1 MAAIPAIAVPAARQ
15 ANKAMLAGWFGV
27 SVPSVDGWLRRGCPY
42 VQKGD
47 KGRPWVFDLL
57 EVSRW
62 RFGQSPLPDEDRNPE
77 DMTPKERK
85 DWYEGEKVRV
95 GLEVEK
101 GNLITLDEYRR
112 EMARILKKIATT
124 LETLPDTLERQCAL
138 PPDVVSKMQD
148 AIDRERALLAH
159 ALVDNDGDGAP
170 PTI

>member
-1 MAAIPAIAVPAARQ
+1 
-15 ANKAMLAGWFGV
+15 
-27 SVPSVDGWLRRGCPY
+27 
-42 VQKGD
+42 
-47 KGRPWVFDLL
+47 
-57 EVSRW
+57 
-62 RFGQSPLPDEDRNPE
+62 
-77 DMTPKERK
+77 MTPKERK